1 VLIDELVRYFGTS
14 RPYEHPAFLHPF
26 PGPPRHIDGSL
37 AVLASRGDSN
47 YFHFLVDVLPRI
59 ATLERCPGIGQP
71 EYWYVP
77 TRTRFQ
83 RELLALAGIDA
94 DRIVDS
100 DEVPHVR
107 ADLLL
112 VPTVPDLDLEIPSWV
127 VAFLRERLLPSGLN
141 RVPGRNVYVTRGD
154 APHTRR
160 VTNEDEVL
168 RVLSP
173 RGFEV
178 VDPSTLSVA
187 EQISTF
193 ATADVIVAPHGAAL
207 SNLAFASPG
216 ASVLEFFPPDFVQ
229 GCYWKLA
236 TGVDDLTY
244 RYLVGAGRAPRNGV
258 MGGATSDVVVGPSDV
273 ERALDAL
280 LADRDAASADRNG
293 AMP

>member
-1 VLIDELVRYFGTS
+1 M
-14 RPYEHPAFLHPF
+14 
-26 PGPPRHIDGSL
+26 
-37 AVLASRGDSN
+37 
-47 YFHFLVDVLPRI
+47 
-59 ATLERCPGIGQP
+59 
-71 EYWYVP
+71 P

-127 VAFLRERLLPSGLN
+127 VAFLRERLLPSGLH

-173 RGFEV
+173 ARLRRGGS
-178 VDPSTLSVA
+178 VDPERRRTDL
-187 EQISTF
+187 
-193 ATADVIVAPHGAAL
+193 DVRDRDMIVAPHGAAL

-216 ASVLEFFPPDFVQ
+216 AAVLEFFPPDFVQ

-236 TGVDDLTY
+236 TCVDGPDLPIPGRGRTY
-244 RYLVGAGRAPRNGV
+244 PAQRRHGRRNQRRGRRTRRCRACTRCAARGPRRGERRPERGDAVNAPRTDQLRRAPWPLTASIGRALGR
-258 MGGATSDVVVGPSDV
+258 T
-273 ERALDAL
+273 RL
-280 LADRDAASADRNG
+280 
-293 AMP
+293 